1 MEGKIYEIICRKGLN
16 RDNCKFM
23 MQDLSG
29 IVHKSLHCSI
39 CSFAGFVERIRQ
51 KKQEEEEKTTET
63 ENGQQ

>member
-23 MQDLSG
+23 MQD
-29 IVHKSLHCSI
+29 KALHCSI

-51 KKQEEEEKTTET
+51 KKQEEEGKTTET